1 MVSTAGGVQPVWARN
16 GKELFY
22 WDETPALVAV
32 SVDTRS
38 STFVWGPPLKLFDG
52 TYASSVPDRNYD
64 VSQDGRRFLM
74 LKESANTRPADVVV
88 VLDWLEELKRRVP
101 KN

>member
-1 MVSTAGGVQPVWARN
+1 MWARN